1 VINTLLAC
9 GIGLVIFIGAWQVLD
24 SNLSIGQLLVFTA
37 YLAQLYAPINQI
49 TQSWA
54 LIAGAQVG
62 AARCF
67 EILETEPELADGT
80 ALFPPEGATGRI
92 EWRGVALHYRPDTAV
107 LRRIDL
113 TIEPGQTV
121 ALVGATGAGKSTL
134 VGLIARFFDPSK
146 GQVLID
152 GVDVRQYRISSLRQ
166 QIAMVLQPP
175 LVFPLACARTS
186 PLVGENAALEDIKK
200 AARFA
205 RIDRLIETLPEGYDT
220 KVAEAGASF
229 SEGEKQR
236 LTIARA
242 ILRNA
247 PILVLDEPTSALDTE
262 TEALVMQSIENLSRG
277 RTTFVIAH
285 RLSTV
290 RRADKILV
298 LKDGVIA
305 EFGNF
310 SELMRRKG
318 VFFALYNSQF
328 DSAEEKQIGLSSKGA
343 IEES

>member
-1 VINTLLAC
+1 
-9 GIGLVIFIGAWQVLD
+9 
-24 SNLSIGQLLVFTA
+24 
-37 YLAQLYAPINQI
+37 
-49 TQSWA
+49 
-54 LIAGAQVG
+54 
-62 AARCF
+62 
-67 EILETEPELADGT
+67 
-80 ALFPPEGATGRI
+80 
-92 EWRGVALHYRPDTAV
+92 V

-175 LVFPLACARTS
+175 LVFPLSVRENIAFGR
-186 PLVGENAALEDIKK
+186 ENAALEDIKK

-220 KVAEAGASF
+220 RVGEAGASF

-247 PILVLDEPTSALDTE
+247 PILVLDE
-262 TEALVMQSIENLSRG
+262 LVMQSIENLSRG

-310 SELMRRKG
+310 SELMRMKG